1 MKILIVSATSFE
13 ITPLINEL
21 IFLKNYSPN
30 FSKYYYKG
38 LNIEVLITGIGMV
51 PTAYYLGKTLATNKY
66 DLAFNLGICGS
77 FNPELNIGEL
87 VNITRDRFSELG
99 IESGEDFILSEELK
113 LSEQHYF
120 STPYNLITNNYIS
133 DYTLFESIK
142 KVKGITVNTISG
154 NDDRIEKIK
163 SKFKPDTESM
173 EGAAFLFA
181 CKLENFHCLQ
191 LRAISNYVKQR
202 DKTEWDIPLAVNN
215 LNSLM
220 ISYINEVSI

>member
-1 MKILIVSATSFE
+1 MRILIVSATSFE

-21 IFLKNYSPN
+21 IFIKNHSPN

-38 LNIEVLITGIGMV
+38 LNIDVLITGIGMV
-51 PTAYYLGKTLATNKY
+51 PTAYFLGKTLVTNKY

-77 FNPELNIGEL
+77 FNKNLNIGES
-87 VNITRDRFSELG
+87 VNINNDVFSELG
-99 IESGEDFILSEELK
+99 IESKEELILSEELK
-113 LSEQHYF
+113 ISEQYYF
-120 STPYNLITNNYIS
+120 STPYNQITNNFIS
-133 DYTLFESIK
+133 DYPLFESIK
-142 KVKGITVNTISG
+142 KVKGVTVNTISG
-154 NDDRIEKIK
+154 NDQSIEKIK

-173 EGAAFLFA
+173 EGAAFLHA
-181 CKLENFHCLQ
+181 CKIENINCLQ

-202 DKTEWDIPLAVNN
+202 DKADWNIPLAVNN

>member
-1 MKILIVSATSFE
+1 MKLLIVSATSFE

-21 IFLKNYSPN
+21 IFIKNHSPN

-38 LNIEVLITGIGMV
+38 LNIDVLITGIGMV
-51 PTAYYLGKTLATNKY
+51 PTAYYLGKILATNKY

-87 VNITRDRFSELG
+87 VNVTNDIFSELG
-99 IESGEDFILSEELK
+99 IESGSELILSEELK
-113 LSEQHYF
+113 LSEQYYF
-120 STPYNLITNNYIS
+120 STPYNFIINKYIS
-133 DYTLFESIK
+133 DYPLFENIK

-154 NDDRIEKIK
+154 NDERIEKIK

-173 EGAAFLFA
+173 EGAAFLHA
-181 CKLENFHCLQ
+181 CKLEKINCLQ
-191 LRAISNYVKQR
+191 IRAISNYVKQR
-202 DKTEWDIPLAVNN
+202 DKAEWNIPLAVNN